1 MDTKVLSTGVH
12 YSSLPDNYVRPES
25 ERPKLSEVSD
35 CEHVP
40 LIDLMSGDKS
50 HIVRQVGEACR
61 DLGFFQVGVILFLL
75 FSKSRF

>member
-1 MDTKVLSTGVH
+1 MDTKVLSSGVH

-61 DLGFFQVGVILFLL
+61 DLGFFQVRCVFIF
-75 FSKSRF
+75 FIFEI